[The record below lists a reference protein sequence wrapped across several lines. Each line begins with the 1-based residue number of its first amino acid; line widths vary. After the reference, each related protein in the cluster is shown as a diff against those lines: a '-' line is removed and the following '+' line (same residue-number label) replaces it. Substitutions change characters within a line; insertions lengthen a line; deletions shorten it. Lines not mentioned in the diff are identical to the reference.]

1 VCERLNESERE
12 KALFNCLQVP
22 NDEVRLEVVKCLF
35 NVPLDEF
42 DVDEVAEIVKI
53 MKTTN
58 IGVGNTEIVLSY
70 IFWIITNMVKD
81 QETITGQLFR
91 TKFCS
96 EAIDIALTVLQKN

>member
-1 VCERLNESERE
+1 LNESERE
-12 KALFNCLQVP
+12 KALFLCLQVP
-22 NDEVRLEVVKCLF
+22 NDTVRLEIVKCLL

-42 DVDEVAEIVKI
+42 DVDEIAEIVNI

-70 IFWIITNMVKD
+70 IFWIITNLVKD
-81 QETITGQLFR
+81 QETTSGHVFR

-96 EAIDIALTVLQKN
+96 EAIEIALNVL